1 LLKTSLPNYQ
11 MALTNNFYN
20 SLIKKRIVML
30 HKNRSKN
37 RNLWKFTLILPLL
50 ALFIMSFNTKE
61 IIIEDESSKNITN
74 NEITTNK
81 IVEVIITKD
90 YSEADFIKIKEELSE
105 AGITLKFKGI
115 KRNEK
120 NEITAIKIEAS
131 SKNSN
136 ANFNTNSN
144 DPIKPIKI
152 TFNNES
158 NSISIGN
165 ASNLHFGK
173 GDHFSFI
180 SKDGK
185 HKIHK
190 SGKGNNVFVFESDE
204 HEEHEKKY
212 EHDDGDVFIIKKDG
226 KVHEVKNIHKD
237 GKVHTIT
244 SDNIV
249 IDIDSDHDIE
259 FDEDTKIIIKDKDGN
274 IVKREVIEGEHENIW
289 ITNKGK
295 KVTMK
300 SLGNGDNKIFISG
313 DSDKEPLF
321 FLNGKEVSK
330 KVIEELDSDS
340 IDKVEVLKG
349 ESATKK
355 YGKKAK
361 DGVVIIT
368 TKKKE

>member
-61 IIIEDESSKNITN
+61 IIIEDESSKNTTN

-105 AGITLKFKGI
+105 AGIALKFKGI

-144 DPIKPIKI
+144 EPIKPMKI
-152 TFNNES
+152 TIDTES

-173 GDHFSFI
+173 GEAFSFI

-204 HEEHEKKY
+204 HEEHEKKH
-212 EHDDGDVFIIKKDG
+212 EHDDEHENVFIIKKDG
-226 KVHEVKNIHKD
+226 KVHKDKNVHVIRGDEDEIIEIKGD
-237 GKVHTIT
+237 GKNKH
-244 SDNIV
+244 
-249 IDIDSDHDIE
+249 
-259 FDEDTKIIIKDKDGN
+259 KIFVSSDKDRK
-274 IVKREVIEGEHENIW
+274 VVREWISKEDGDENVW
-289 ITNKGK
+289 ITDDEKALKIKTIGKG
-295 KVTMK
+295 
-300 SLGNGDNKIFISG
+300 NNKIFISG
-313 DSDKEPLF
+313 NGDKNPIFILD
-321 FLNGKEVSK
+321 GKEVPK
-330 KVIEELDSDS
+330 KVIDELDSDK
-340 IDKVEVLKG
+340 IEKIEVLKG
-349 ESATKK
+349 ESATKE

-361 DGVVIIT
+361 DGVVVIT
-368 TKKKE
+368 TKN